1 MEQLIEL
8 LKSNPIYMGIAVVIA
23 LVILFGFVKKMFK
36 MVLVLAALLI
46 VYIGYLMFTGKEV
59 SVDALQK
66 DLQKATG
73 KITEK
78 VGEATESAVNETV
91 KKALNK

>member
-59 SVDALQK
+59 SVDARQK